1 MVMVCRVWRR
11 IRVRSLVQQ
20 QCRNLRCFVRMEGV
34 TAAVVVAVAA
44 AAVVV
49 VVLGGVAVVVKA
61 AVQLSQ
67 EEGRAR
73 KAQV

>member
-1 MVMVCRVWRR
+1 M
-11 IRVRSLVQQ
+11 RSLVQQ
-20 QCRNLRCFVRMEGV
+20 QCRSLRCFVRMEGV

-49 VVLGGVAVVVKA
+49 VAVLEGVAVVVKA

-67 EEGRAR
+67 EEGRAW